1 MTYSFP
7 KLVEILASGEGLV
20 LATVVETEGS
30 TPQVPGASAVFSA
43 KGLEAGTVGG
53 GVLEARTQAIAGV
66 ALRDGRCRL
75 VRFRL
80 DADPAD
86 KDGAIC
92 GGRASILVDPL
103 NRARAEVFGVARDSI
118 RAGKAGALA
127 TLTSAVEGDEVEVRR
142 EWLPEG
148 TIPQGS
154 SIAAAGLTPED
165 VRGAISSG
173 QLKLHGSGRSFVLI
187 EPVRPLPR
195 LVIAGAGH
203 VGRALAHFGDLL
215 DFHVTV
221 IDDRAEFASAEN
233 IPEADE
239 IIVGDI
245 ASSVRAVPDSPDNY
259 FVVVTRGHERDAEA
273 LRACLGRP
281 AAYVGMIGSKSKV
294 AAMRREFL
302 EKGWATADEWARI
315 RAPIGLE
322 IGSKTVEEIAVSI
335 AAELVLVRSSI
346 PGKRGQP

>member
-1 MTYSFP
+1 MRYSFP
-7 KLVEILASGEGLV
+7 KIVELLATGEGLV

-53 GVLEARTQAIAGV
+53 GVLEARTQAIAGI
-66 ALRDGRCRL
+66 ALQDGRCRL

-103 NRARAEVFGVARDSI
+103 SEGRAKVFGEVSKAL
-118 RAGKAGALA
+118 RAGASGVLA
-127 TLTSAVEGDEVEVRR
+127 SLVVRVEGDEVEVRR
-142 EWLPEG
+142 QWLPDG
-148 TIPQGS
+148 TIPRGPAL
-154 SIAAAGLTPED
+154 AAAGLTED
-165 VRGAISSG
+165 AARAAFASG
-173 QLKLHGSGRSFVLI
+173 QPRVHRREKELVFL

-203 VGRALAHFGDLL
+203 VGRALAHLARLL
-215 DFHVTV
+215 DFHITV
-221 IDDRAEFASAEN
+221 IDDRTEFAN
-233 IPEADE
+233 RDNVPDADAL
-239 IIVGDI
+239 VAGDFA
-245 ASSVRAVPDSPDNY
+245 ASLRAIPDSPENY
-259 FVVVTRGHERDAEA
+259 FVIVTRGHERDAEA

-281 AAYVGMIGSKSKV
+281 AAYVGMIGSRSKV
-294 AAMRREFL
+294 EAMRREFL
-302 EKGWATADEWARI
+302 DKGWATAGEWDRV

-335 AAELVLVRSSI
+335 AAELVQVRSGRRERRAI
-346 PGKRGQP
+346 